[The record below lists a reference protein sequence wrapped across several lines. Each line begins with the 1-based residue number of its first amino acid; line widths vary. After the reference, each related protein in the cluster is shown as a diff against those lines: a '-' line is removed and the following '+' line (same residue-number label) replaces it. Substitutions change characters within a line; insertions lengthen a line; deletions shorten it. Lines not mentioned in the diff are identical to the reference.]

1 MAADGERDYSHRS
14 LMDKLGVESGSR
26 VSVLGIE
33 DPDFFAQLADTGAD
47 ISTRTR
53 KDTDIFILA
62 LERYADMKQLP
73 SLEGSLVSN
82 GGIWVVHPK
91 GQKNIS
97 QAEIINLGVEA
108 GFIDNKSCSF
118 SDTHSAIRFVIPKS
132 RR

>member
-1 MAADGERDYSHRS
+1 MAGDERDYSHRT
-14 LMDKLGVESGSR
+14 LVQKLGVEPGLR
-26 VSVLGIE
+26 VSVLDID
-33 DPDFFAQLADTGAD
+33 DPGFFAQLADTGAD
-47 ISTRTR
+47 ISTRVR
-53 KDTDIFILA
+53 KDTDIFIIA

-73 SLEGSLVSN
+73 ALEGSMVSN

-108 GFIDNKSCSF
+108 GFVDNKSCSF
-118 SDTHSAIRFVIPKS
+118 SETHSAIRFVIPKS